1 MGQQIVS
8 SCLKFLADTA
18 ISFDHDSASW
28 MRLVP
33 AKVVGSSASHKWED
47 VLEMFNDLIECL
59 KSEKE
64 LCLLVGKVE
73 VMKGGLS

>member
-1 MGQQIVS
+1 
-8 SCLKFLADTA
+8 
-18 ISFDHDSASW
+18 
-28 MRLVP
+28 MRLAP
-33 AKVVGSSASHKWED
+33 AKVVGSSASHIWED